1 MHSGRLIIRH
11 ATLSIVFVLLY
22 LALNQPSV
30 ILISQLGSV
39 AWYPATGLVLAIL
52 LGISPWYAVLVCFSD
67 ALAGALIYH
76 QSLLSFGETVGSVGV
91 AACYC
96 TAAYILRGPLQI
108 DLGLRRRRDVVRYVF
123 VTMSAAVVATAIGV
137 ACLAADRSIAVSEV
151 KSSAI
156 GWFLGDAI
164 GLVGIAPFLLV
175 HVFPHVRNWLSSEPV
190 QEQPAIARSRT
201 KKLLL
206 PQFAEAGG
214 QIVMMLAVLWVM
226 FGTTDGRYDH
236 FYLC

>member
-76 QSLLSFGETVGSVGV
+76 QSPLSFGETVGSVGV

-123 VTMSAAVVATAIGV
+123 VTMS
-137 ACLAADRSIAVSEV
+137 
-151 KSSAI
+151 
-156 GWFLGDAI
+156 
-164 GLVGIAPFLLV
+164 
-175 HVFPHVRNWLSSEPV
+175 
-190 QEQPAIARSRT
+190 
-201 KKLLL
+201 
-206 PQFAEAGG
+206 PQ
-214 QIVMMLAVLWVM
+214 
-226 FGTTDGRYDH
+226 
-236 FYLC
+236 